1 MTQETYN
8 AVQVRYGN
16 IAKRSH
22 DTQQFSNANS
32 VEDSLARAF
41 GYSEEDLASL
51 PEKANLGVSCGTPVA
66 VAGIKEGETVV
77 DLGSGA
83 GIDVFLASRK
93 VGPQGKAIG
102 VDMTEEMISL
112 ACRNAGHSNLQNT
125 LFIQSPITSI
135 PLEDST
141 VDCIISNCVI
151 NLVPHKDKPAPG
163 GRVAISDI
171 LARRELPVAIL
182 DDMALYVGCIA
193 GASQV
198 TEYQA
203 WLEGVG
209 LTDILFVDAKANINL
224 YKQSSDTGQGSCCGA
239 AKKSVRLPVS
249 EFADVD
255 FNAWVGSF
263 QIYAVK
269 ARSAERGL
277 GITCDVDASEPAEFG
292 HYRE

>member
-8 AVQVRYGN
+8 TVQVRYGN
-16 IAKRSH
+16 IAKQSH

-51 PEKANLGVSCGTPVA
+51 PEKANLGVSCGNPVA

-112 ACRNAGHSNLQNT
+112 ARRNADRSNLQNT
-125 LFIQSPITSI
+125 FFIQSPITSI

-151 NLVPHKDKPAPG
+151 NLVPHQDKPAVFAEIARLLKPG

-203 WLEGVG
+203 WLESVG
-209 LTDILFVDAKANINL
+209 LTDILFVDAKADINL

-239 AKKSVRLPVS
+239 AKESVRLPVS

-269 ARSAERGL
+269 ARSA
-277 GITCDVDASEPAEFG
+277 
-292 HYRE
+292 